1 MNAELG
7 DFSLNGFKDFRI
19 PSKIMINKKMWK
31 WVITTVKQ
39 LPKSM
44 DVFMNGGPSTFK
56 PLSKQ
61 SILLIQKK

>member
-1 MNAELG
+1 
-7 DFSLNGFKDFRI
+7 
-19 PSKIMINKKMWK
+19 MWK

-44 DVFMNGGPSTFK
+44 DVFMNGGLSTFK

-61 SILLIQKK
+61 SILMIQKIIIFIDDF